1 MATGGV
7 YRLAAMRALLT
18 ENATDGVGNLYSII
32 FSGTGGVLAL
42 IFYVLYAIALWKVF
56 TKAGYPGIL
65 ALIPIVNVIFLVKVA
80 GMSGWFS
87 LLYLIPVVGWIF
99 HIVVSFKLGD
109 RFGKGGLFSFFL
121 LWLFSVIGFFI
132 LGFGS
137 ARYRRA

>member
-1 MATGGV
+1 MTVA
-7 YRLAAMRALLT
+7 LT
-18 ENATDGVGNLYSII
+18 ESATDAVSRMYELI
-32 FSGTGGVLAL
+32 FSGAGGLIAL
-42 IFYVLYAIALWKVF
+42 VFYVLYAVALWKVF
-56 TKAGYPGIL
+56 SKAGYPGIL

-99 HIVVSFKLGD
+99 GIVVAFKLGG
-109 RFGKGGLFSFFL
+109 RFGKGGAFSFFL

-137 ARYRRA
+137 ARYQRD